1 MKKKYCFDIDGVI
14 CKTIGNNDKNSK
26 PILIAINK
34 INKLYEEGNYII
46 IFTARFMGRSKEN
59 KKIAKKKGLKIT
71 QTQLKKWGV
80 LYHKLEFGKPSFDL
94 VIDDKSLFF
103 KKNWHNLI

>member
-14 CKTIGNNDKNSK
+14 CKTIGNNYKNSK

-59 KKIAKKKGLKIT
+59 KKIAKKK
-71 QTQLKKWGV
+71 V
-80 LYHKLEFGKPSFDL
+80 
-94 VIDDKSLFF
+94 
-103 KKNWHNLI
+103 